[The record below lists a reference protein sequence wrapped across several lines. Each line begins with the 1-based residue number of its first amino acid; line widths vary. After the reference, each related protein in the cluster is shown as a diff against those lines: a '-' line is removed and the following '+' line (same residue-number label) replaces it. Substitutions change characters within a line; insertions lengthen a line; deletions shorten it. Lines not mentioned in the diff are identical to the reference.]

1 MCIIDSFLF
10 LRICEKGLFAERM
23 YAVADGIFCCSLCF
37 FEDDTVSINVGCIV
51 VCETFA
57 SWPVSL
63 FTLCLFV

>member
-1 MCIIDSFLF
+1 MKKVYLQRECMLWPMEFF
-10 LRICEKGLFAERM
+10 
-23 YAVADGIFCCSLCF
+23 VAHFVF

-63 FTLCLFV
+63 FTLCLFM

>member
-1 MCIIDSFLF
+1 MLWPMEFF
-10 LRICEKGLFAERM
+10 
-23 YAVADGIFCCSLCF
+23 VAHFVF

-57 SWPVSL
+57 SLPVSL